1 MGQAPVAP
9 VAGHLTV
16 APWAGPHL
24 ARCGVHRLGSG
35 ALVPARGWVR
45 SRYRGTRHL
54 RSPVVLLL
62 VGRGAV
68 PGVLAVIVL
77 LAVAAAVAGLPVE
90 GVGRGGGWEPWSGA
104 GAGVAV
110 LLLLGV
116 AAVGGLL
123 AGVGWPRLAGGGAL
137 LHSLLLLGP
146 HTLN

>member
-1 MGQAPVAP
+1 M
-9 VAGHLTV
+9 
-16 APWAGPHL
+16 
-24 ARCGVHRLGSG
+24 
-35 ALVPARGWVR
+35 
-45 SRYRGTRHL
+45 
-54 RSPVVLLL
+54 VLLL

-90 GVGRGGGWEPWSGA
+90 GVGRGAGGEPWAGAGA

-137 LHSLLLLGP
+137 LHSLLLLRP
-146 HTLN
+146 RTRP

>member
-16 APWAGPHL
+16 APWPGPHL
-24 ARCGVHRLGSG
+24 ARCGVHRVGSG
-35 ALVPARGWVR
+35 GLVPARGWVR
-45 SRYRGTRHL
+45 SRHRGTRHL

-77 LAVAAAVAGLPVE
+77 LAVAGAVAGLSVE
-90 GVGRGGGWEPWSGA
+90 GVGRGGGGEPWA

-116 AAVGGLL
+116 AVGGLL
-123 AGVGWPRLAGGGAL
+123 AGGGWPRLEGGGAL

-146 HTLN
+146 RTLS